1 MAALCLLLPAVPL
14 TAQTKTVSYEN
25 DIAPIFQQA
34 CSKCHGGDTAMAS
47 LRLDSEA
54 DILKGGASGAAIV
67 PGNSAGS
74 LLVKRILGMGDAPRM
89 PMGGDAL
96 PDASIKLIRAWID
109 QNNFAHA
116 AAQAQPAPAPAA
128 QTQES
133 AKESPLFATKVRP
146 ILAERC
152 YGCHGDKV
160 HQNGLRLDSL
170 AGVLKGSDS
179 GKIVTPGNSGESR
192 IVRRLE
198 AQERPQMPYGGPPLS
213 SDQIKVIRQWIDA
226 GAPGPDSTEPLAAT
240 KPLKHWAYV
249 QPVRPELPT
258 VNDAAW
264 CRNPIDRF
272 ILAKLEKE
280 GLKPSPEADKTTLL
294 RRVYLDLIGLP
305 PSPQQVDAFLAD
317 KSPDAYE
324 KVVDQLLAS
333 PHYGE
338 RWARPWLDLAR
349 YADTNGY
356 EKDAQRVAWE
366 YRDWVI
372 RALNKDMSFRDF
384 TIDQIAGDMLPHPS
398 HDQLIATGFNRNTML
413 NQEGGVDPEEYY
425 WYELVDRANT
435 TSAVWLGSTL
445 GCAQCHN
452 HKFDPFTQ
460 KDYYRFL
467 AFFSNSKYEIAGGTD
482 EHYAQEPELE
492 LPTSE
497 QEATSKELRSEI
509 AKLKQVLNTDTPQL
523 AQAQQSWETQMRN
536 ADKQWMP
543 LHPTK
548 YESAGGA
555 TMKLLP
561 DNSILATGKNPQADS
576 YTIQTQTDRVGITGV
591 RIEVLPDPSLPHG
604 GPGRD
609 PDGNFFLSDFD
620 VDAAPANNP
629 QEKQRIVFKDASA
642 NESQDGYGVSALLHK
657 STGLHGWAIDAT
669 HSNTPLRREAVLVP
683 AKPFGFSGG
692 TILTIELKHLM
703 RHSSRNIGRFR
714 LSVTSI
720 ADQQNIV
727 QLPAHL
733 WPALGTAVAN
743 RTPQQRQDLAAA
755 YRDISPLLDPA
766 RKQVADLEKSFQKLG
781 IVTAMILEERP
792 GSVRPAAY
800 IRERGSFAS
809 KGDVVYADVPGSLNP
824 LPKNATP
831 NRLTL
836 AEWLVSDDNPLT

>member
-1 MAALCLLLPAVPL
+1 
-14 TAQTKTVSYEN
+14 
-25 DIAPIFQQA
+25 
-34 CSKCHGGDTAMAS
+34 
-47 LRLDSEA
+47 
-54 DILKGGASGAAIV
+54 
-67 PGNSAGS
+67 
-74 LLVKRILGMGDAPRM
+74 
-89 PMGGDAL
+89 
-96 PDASIKLIRAWID
+96 
-109 QNNFAHA
+109 
-116 AAQAQPAPAPAA
+116 
-128 QTQES
+128 
-133 AKESPLFATKVRP
+133 
-146 ILAERC
+146 
-152 YGCHGDKV
+152 CHGDKV
-160 HQNGLRLDSL
+160 QQNGLRLDSL
-170 AGVLKGSDS
+170 ASILKGSDS
-179 GKIVTPGNSGESR
+179 GKIVTPGKSGESR

-249 QPVRPELPT
+249 QPVRPELPA
-258 VNDAAW
+258 VKDAAW

-280 GLKPSPEADKTTLL
+280 GLKPSPEADKVTLL

-317 KSPDAYE
+317 RSPDAYE

-356 EKDAQRVAWE
+356 EKDSQRVAWE

-372 RALNKDMSFRDF
+372 RALNKDLSFRDF

-435 TSAVWLGSTL
+435 TSSVWLGSTL

-536 ADKQWMP
+536 ADKQWTP
-543 LHPTK
+543 LHPSK
-548 YESAGGA
+548 YASVGGA

-561 DNSILATGKNPQADS
+561 DNSILATGTNPQADS
-576 YTIQTQTDRVGITGV
+576 YTIQAKTDRSGITGV
-591 RIEVLPDPSLPHG
+591 RIEVLPDSSLPHG

-629 QEKQRIVFKDASA
+629 QQKQ
-642 NESQDGYGVSALLHK
+642 
-657 STGLHGWAIDAT
+657 
-669 HSNTPLRREAVLVP
+669 
-683 AKPFGFSGG
+683 
-692 TILTIELKHLM
+692 
-703 RHSSRNIGRFR
+703 
-714 LSVTSI
+714 
-720 ADQQNIV
+720 
-727 QLPAHL
+727 
-733 WPALGTAVAN
+733 
-743 RTPQQRQDLAAA
+743 
-755 YRDISPLLDPA
+755 
-766 RKQVADLEKSFQKLG
+766 
-781 IVTAMILEERP
+781 
-792 GSVRPAAY
+792 
-800 IRERGSFAS
+800 
-809 KGDVVYADVPGSLNP
+809 
-824 LPKNATP
+824 
-831 NRLTL
+831 
-836 AEWLVSDDNPLT
+836 